1 MARGDGKDSCA
12 IFCIDPHKVKSIKPE
27 LLPAVLVQR
36 LAETFK
42 VLGDATR
49 IRILDALSRDEL
61 CVCDLAALLEM
72 SSSAISHQLRVLRDA
87 RLVKYRRE
95 GKTVCYSLDDDHV
108 LTLFAQGLA
117 HIQHTAPPVRE

>member
-12 IFCIDPHKVKSIKPE
+12 IFCIDPHKVKRIKPE

-61 CVCDLAALLEM
+61 CVCDLAALLDM

>member
-1 MARGDGKDSCA
+1 M
-12 IFCIDPHKVKSIKPE
+12 
-27 LLPAVLVQR
+27 
-36 LAETFK
+36 
-42 VLGDATR
+42 LGDATR

-61 CVCDLAALLEM
+61 CVCDLAALLDM

-95 GKTVCYSLDDDHV
+95 GKMVCYSLDDDHV